1 MEIVG
6 LAVSRKTSPD
16 LTGPTRMTE
25 VTGPRPAPLHHVLW
39 VIGGERWLLIVP
51 QARRRALR
59 LVIRVNGNDIIY
71 E

>member
-39 VIGGERWLLIVP
+39 VIGGERRLLIVP
-51 QARRRALR
+51 ETGRRALWVV
-59 LVIRVNGNDIIY
+59 LRVNGNDIIH